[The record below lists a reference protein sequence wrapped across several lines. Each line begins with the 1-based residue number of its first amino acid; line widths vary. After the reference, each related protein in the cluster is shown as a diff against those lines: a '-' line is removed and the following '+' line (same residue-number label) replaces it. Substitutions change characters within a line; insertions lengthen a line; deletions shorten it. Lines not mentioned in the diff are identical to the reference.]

1 MNIRTGGRAVDRSI
15 WLVQTQTAQQ
25 ETRIEVLVDLYISIH
40 LRSILNN

>member
-1 MNIRTGGRAVDRSI
+1 MTI

-25 ETRIEVLVDLYISIH
+25 ETLETRIEVLVDLYISIH

>member
-1 MNIRTGGRAVDRSI
+1 MTI

-25 ETRIEVLVDLYISIH
+25 EKRETRIEVLVDLYISIP